1 MVVPVGTMTHQGKR
15 VLFRVRPAVFPP
27 KRFVDLI
34 PILQNGK
41 VGEVAQE
48 LYSALTDLQS
58 ERAPDNLG
66 WLLPVNV

>member
-1 MVVPVGTMTHQGKR
+1 MTHQGKR